1 MPELAQYLDIKLAA
15 LGQPT
20 AGAASTLLETVGPLL
35 RSHRQKDQLLG
46 QYLCSADLRIQAF
59 LDSYSH
65 GCAPQ
70 LPADTFIL
78 DRPGLARLMSLP
90 PNAPTFSS
98 PYLRSYRVA
107 QGVLHN
113 PASDRRTTQ
122 GVFHIAEGGFP
133 VPADKQAVPVQ
144 TFAALLK
151 AAFEPPPEVMT
162 LPYTAGQPDQ
172 ARLFVSLLLRPL
184 VCPATGTD
192 PEKTMEIRFFAP
204 ASLVSNLDFVESIF
218 GNAGDPH
225 LPENDAALDPAHW
238 TGHTGCVILAPH
250 IIGLKKV
257 ALGLPHE
264 AKASERQKRDGMCWS
279 DPDEIYNGG
288 NAFKICARDR
298 RGVMVT
304 IIADNYYGYC
314 KKEVKTQI
322 SFAANLFGLCEEEHA
337 GGAMASAAYVLGHD
351 FDADR
356 TISLKKTGFEEAMT
370 TLGDMVEVL
379 PGRHA
384 VDRRYPD
391 IHYVPEN
398 AVFQLREGRVSWDGH
413 AINAAVRTQ
422 PTSSPP
428 ASACA

>member
-1 MPELAQYLDIKLAA
+1 MSELAHYLDLKLAA

-20 AGAASTLLETVGPLL
+20 TGAGSTLLETVGPLL

-46 QYLCSADLRIQAF
+46 QYLCPADLRIQAF
-59 LDSYSH
+59 LDSYTH
-65 GCAPQ
+65 GAAPP

-78 DRPGLARLMSLP
+78 DRSGLARLMSLP
-90 PNAPTFSS
+90 PNEHTFSS

-122 GVFHIAEGGFP
+122 GAFHIAEGGFP

-151 AAFEPPPEVMT
+151 AALGPPPEVMT
-162 LPYTAGQPDQ
+162 LPYTSGQSEQ

-238 TGHTGCVILAPH
+238 TGHTGCVIIAPH
-250 IIGLKKV
+250 IVGMKKV
-257 ALGLPHE
+257 ALGLPHKS
-264 AKASERQKRDGMCWS
+264 KATERQRRDGRCWS
-279 DPDEIYNGG
+279 DPDEIYNGS
-288 NAFKICARDR
+288 NAFK
-298 RGVMVT
+298 
-304 IIADNYYGYC
+304 
-314 KKEVKTQI
+314 
-322 SFAANLFGLCEEEHA
+322 
-337 GGAMASAAYVLGHD
+337 
-351 FDADR
+351 
-356 TISLKKTGFEEAMT
+356 
-370 TLGDMVEVL
+370 
-379 PGRHA
+379 
-384 VDRRYPD
+384 
-391 IHYVPEN
+391 
-398 AVFQLREGRVSWDGH
+398 
-413 AINAAVRTQ
+413 
-422 PTSSPP
+422 
-428 ASACA
+428 